1 MSEKIIRLTDEQI
14 DEIMNEQI
22 KEKNESLKNIT
33 INLSEIERS
42 KIIVNSKDGS
52 SLTFT
57 VTSDDEGLHVCGIDF
72 DFAVLIN
79 KDTKRVLVSKK
90 IEQRKHST
98 YEEVFSYIHFVENK

>member
-1 MSEKIIRLTDEQI
+1 MSEKCIRLTDEQI
-14 DEIMNEQI
+14 DEIMNEQK
-22 KEKNESLKNIT
+22 KEQLEKII

-42 KIIVNSKDGS
+42 KVTVNSKDGS

-57 VTSDDEGLHVCGIDF
+57 ITSDDEGLHVCGIDF